1 MKYTRGEKKDGKI
14 VVEFTLDAKEWEQEI
29 ENAYQNNK
37 GKYKKEGFRQG
48 KVPRKVLEQTYGE
61 YLFWEDAF
69 NESFPK
75 YYTQMLDKETDIFPV
90 DYPEVDVK
98 SFTKEGVV
106 FTATITLLP
115 EVKLGEYKGIEVK
128 QKKVSVT
135 KEEVESE
142 LQAMQQKHAR
152 FVEVTDRA
160 AKLGDLVNLNYSGS
174 VDGVKFE
181 GGTAEDQELELG
193 SHTFIEGFEDQMV
206 GMTIG
211 EEKDLNV
218 TFPEQYHSADLAG
231 KPAVFAVKLLGI
243 REKVLPELN
252 DDFAADT
259 TEFSKLSELKEDIKK
274 HIIEHKEH
282 HARLDAENELI
293 GKIVKNATVEVP
305 ESMVNQQLDRMVN
318 DVRQRLAYQGLSFE
332 QYLEYTGSTLEAYKE
347 SRKDEAK
354 EGVKTTLVLE
364 EIVKLENVTVTDED
378 IDAKLEEISKQMGQS
393 VKELKK
399 TVLKGQEDYLKNTIL
414 SEKVIKVLKEL
425 NNIV

>member
-1 MKYTRGEKKDGKI
+1 MKYTVGEKKDGKI
-14 VVEFTLDAKEWEQEI
+14 SIEFTLDAKEWENEI
-29 ENAYQNNK
+29 ENAYQKNK

-75 YYTQMLDKETDIFPV
+75 YYTEMLDKETQIFPV

-98 SFTKEGVV
+98 SFTKDGVV
-106 FTATITLLP
+106 FIATVTLLP
-115 EVKLGEYKGIEVK
+115 EVKLGDYKGIEVK
-128 QKKVSVT
+128 QKKVTVT
-135 KEEVESE
+135 ATEVESE
-142 LQAMQQKHAR
+142 LKNMQEKHAR
-152 FVEVTDRA
+152 FVEVTDRP
-160 AKLGDLVNLNYSGS
+160 AKNGDLVNLNYSGS
-174 VDGVKFE
+174 VNGVKFD

-193 SHTFIEGFEDQMV
+193 SHTFIEGFEEQMV

-218 TFPEQYHSADLAG
+218 KFPEQYHSADLAG

-252 DDFAADT
+252 DEFAADT
-259 TEFSKLSELKEDIKK
+259 TEFSTLAELKADIKK
-274 HIIEHKEH
+274 HALEHKEH
-282 HARLDAENELI
+282 HAKLDAENELI
-293 GKIVKNATVEVP
+293 GKVVKNAEVEVP
-305 ESMVNQQLDRMVN
+305 ESMVNQQLDRMIN

-347 SRKDEAK
+347 SRKAEAK

-364 EIVKLENVTVTDED
+364 EIVKKENIQVTEED
-378 IDAKLEEISKQMGQS
+378 IEVKLEEIAKQMGKT
-393 VKELKK
+393 VAELKK